1 MQSPG
6 QAEGMLNDSGPSFS
20 GAKERE
26 NSLSCGNWVF
36 PFRYAVIIAA
46 LIFVSFTAVVIVLG
60 DNLEANTIFT
70 DIASFV
76 IDALVTVALFYGA
89 IKSRCCGRRI
99 YFAWMMLAVSRLA
112 FTIGDTIWA
121 YMELVL
127 HESPFPALSDYF
139 YLISYP
145 FFLLGILLLP
155 CIKFTSTERLKMMLD
170 TAIVLI
176 AAVLIFWSFI
186 IAPTIEQSEG
196 ADVLTL
202 TLSVAYPVMDLIL
215 FFALVELLLRRIQ
228 LPGLNPL
235 LLLAGGIIVLIIT
248 DALFFRQIVEGTY
261 TAGGIVDVGYPLGY
275 ILIGLAGISQANAA
289 NISCSM
295 RVQEVQ
301 PRYGQLTWPLYL
313 PYLCAAGAFALL
325 VWSKDQSEP
334 IGLSFSSISWAVAG
348 IIGMVIARQVLSLN
362 ENTQLYYKAQQEIV
376 ERKQAEHEIKR
387 LNEELE
393 HRVKERT
400 SELEAANKELQ
411 IEVAER
417 KQVEHA
423 LKDSERRLADI
434 IDFLPDATFVINRE
448 GNVIAWNKAI
458 EALTGVKAEEI
469 LGLGNYEYALPFYGE
484 RRAKLID
491 LVLKAD
497 PEFEKKYENIKRQQ
511 DGTLVGEAYMPCLK
525 GGEVYVVGGATALFD
540 SEGNV
545 SGAIESMRDITER
558 KHAEEDLQR
567 AKEKAESATRAKSE
581 FLANMSHEIRT
592 PMNAVIGLTGL
603 LLETEMTPVQK
614 DYIETIRN
622 SGDSLLAII
631 NDILDFSKIDGGRML
646 LESQPFDLRACV
658 EESLDLVAA
667 RAAEKGLELAYFMED
682 GVPEIIVGDVTRL
695 RQVLVNLL
703 GNAVKFTE
711 KGEVVVSV
719 DTSANTSVDASPAND
734 GRVEILFAVK
744 DTGIGISRENIGSL
758 FQSFSQVDSSTTRNY
773 GGTGLGL
780 AISKRLVELMGGKI
794 RAESTPGEGST
805 FYFTI
810 MGEVSRTAEQPL
822 KEDSA
827 LMGKRI
833 LVVDDNETVRMALIK
848 SVLSWG
854 MEAAQASSLQDALD
868 VLKGSNAIDVVLLD
882 AIMPGTDG
890 IALAGEAKKIAD
902 REASRE
908 ANREA
913 RDVLIIQMSP
923 FGRNSPQDPAL
934 AGELTKPV
942 KPLQLR
948 KLLIDL
954 MSPSP
959 GAAMAEKASH
969 TPVMETKARAHN
981 LRILL
986 AEDNAVNQKVAL
998 SMLKRLGYKAD
1009 VVANGLEV
1017 LQALERQTYDVVLMD
1032 VQMPEMD
1039 GLEATCRI
1047 RKHESTVEQP
1057 WIIAMTAYALEGD
1070 REECFRVGMNEYISK
1085 PIRMGELRD
1094 ALDRRSEALKERAV
1108 LPMPG

>member
-1 MQSPG
+1 MQPPR
-6 QAEGMLNDSGPSFS
+6 QAEGMQKNVRSSFFG
-20 GAKERE
+20 GAETE
-26 NSLSCGNWVF
+26 DCLSCGNWVF
-36 PFRYAVIIAA
+36 PFRYALVIGA
-46 LIFVSFTAVVIVLG
+46 LIFISYLAITIAIR
-60 DNLEANTIFT
+60 DNLEARTTFS
-70 DIASFV
+70 DIAFLI
-76 IDALVTVALFYGA
+76 IDGLATIALLYGA
-89 IKSRCCGRRI
+89 FKSRHEGRRI
-99 YFAWMMLAVSRLA
+99 YYAWLMLAFYQLSW
-112 FTIGDTIWA
+112 TIGDAIYA
-121 YMELVL
+121 YLELILYEVPWP
-127 HESPFPALSDYF
+127 SISDV
-139 YLISYP
+139 
-145 FFLLGILLLP
+145 FFLIAYPLFLMGVLLLP
-155 CIKFTSTERLKMMLD
+155 GIEFTSIERLKMMLD
-170 TAIVLI
+170 TAIVLT
-176 AAVLIFWSFI
+176 ASTLIFWCFI
-186 IAPTIEQSEG
+186 IAPTIEQNAG
-196 ADVLTL
+196 TDLLTL

-215 FFALVELLLRRIQ
+215 LFALTELLLRRIHM
-228 LPGLNPL
+228 PGLNPL
-235 LLLAGGIIVLIIT
+235 LFLASGIIVLIIADT
-248 DALFFRQIVEGTY
+248 LFFRQTVEGTY
-261 TAGGIVDVGYPLGY
+261 VAGGIVDVFYPLSY
-275 ILIGLAGISQANAA
+275 ILTGLAGIAQANAV
-289 NISCSM
+289 SRGSFRTM
-295 RVQEVQ
+295 QEFQ

-325 VWSKDQSEP
+325 VWSKDQSES

-348 IIGMVIARQVLSLN
+348 IIGMVIARQVLALN
-362 ENTQLYYKAQQEIV
+362 ENAQLYYKAQQEIV

-400 SELEAANKELQ
+400 SELEAANKELH

-417 KQVEHA
+417 KQVEFA

-434 IDFLPDATFVINRE
+434 IDFLPDATFVIDRE

-458 EALTGVKAEEI
+458 EAMTGIKAKEI
-469 LGLGNYEYALPFYGE
+469 LGHGNYEYALPFYGE
-484 RRAKLID
+484 RRAILID

-497 PEFEKKYENIKRQQ
+497 LELEKNYTNIRRLE
-511 DGTLVGEAYMPCLK
+511 DGTLTGEAYMPNLR
-525 GGEVYVVGGATALFD
+525 GRSVYLMGNAAALYNFRGEIVGAL
-540 SEGNV
+540 
-545 SGAIESMRDITER
+545 ESIRDITER
-558 KHAEEDLQR
+558 KRAEEDLQR

-603 LLETEMTPVQK
+603 LLETEMTPIQK
-614 DYIETIRN
+614 DYVETIRC

-646 LESQPFDLRACV
+646 LESQPFDLRSCV

-667 RAAEKGLELAYFMED
+667 KAAEKGLELAYFMEG
-682 GVPEIIVGDVTRL
+682 GVPEIIIGDVTRL

-711 KGEVVVSV
+711 NGEVVVS
-719 DTSANTSVDASPAND
+719 ADASFAED

-744 DTGIGISRENIGSL
+744 DTGIGISRGNIGSL

-794 RAESTPGEGST
+794 RAESVPGEGST

-810 MGEVSRTAEQPL
+810 MAEVPITKEQPHTKDSIL
-822 KEDSA
+822 K
-827 LMGKRI
+827 GKRI
-833 LVVDDNETVRMALIK
+833 LIVDDNETARKALIK

-854 MEAAQASSLQDALD
+854 MEATQASNRQEALNI
-868 VLKGSNAIDVVLLD
+868 LKGGNANVNANASASASAPDVVLLD
-882 AIMPGTDG
+882 AVMPDMDE
-890 IALAGEAKKIAD
+890 IALA
-902 REASRE
+902 REVKDA
-908 ANREA
+908 A
-913 RDVLIIQMSP
+913 RGDVLVILISP
-923 FGRNSPQDPAL
+923 FGRNPLLDPSL
-934 AGELTKPV
+934 AGWVTKPI

-954 MSPSP
+954 ISPSAN
-959 GAAMAEKASH
+959 AAMAEKSTHQPAL
-969 TPVMETKARAHN
+969 KAKIRN

-1009 VVANGLEV
+1009 VAANGLEV
-1017 LQALERQTYDVVLMD
+1017 LQALERQPYDVVLMD

-1047 RKHESTVEQP
+1047 RKRKSAAEQP

-1085 PIRMGELRD
+1085 PIRMGELQE

-1108 LPMPG
+1108 IVLT

>member
-1 MQSPG
+1 
-6 QAEGMLNDSGPSFS
+6 
-20 GAKERE
+20 
-26 NSLSCGNWVF
+26 
-36 PFRYAVIIAA
+36 
-46 LIFVSFTAVVIVLG
+46 
-60 DNLEANTIFT
+60 
-70 DIASFV
+70 
-76 IDALVTVALFYGA
+76 
-89 IKSRCCGRRI
+89 
-99 YFAWMMLAVSRLA
+99 
-112 FTIGDTIWA
+112 
-121 YMELVL
+121 MELVI

-196 ADVLTL
+196 TDILTL

-289 NISCSM
+289 NRSCSG
-295 RVQEVQ
+295 RVQEIQ

-325 VWSKDQSEP
+325 VWSKDQSES

-348 IIGMVIARQVLSLN
+348 IIGMVIARQVLALN
-362 ENTQLYYKAQQEIV
+362 ENGQLYYKASQEIT

-400 SELEAANKELQ
+400 SELEAANKELH

-417 KQVEHA
+417 KQVEYA

-434 IDFLPDATFVINRE
+434 INFLPDATFVVNSE

-458 EALTGVKAEEI
+458 EALTGVKSEEI
-469 LGLGNYEYALPFYGE
+469 LGLGNYEYSLPFYGE
-484 RRAKLID
+484 RKAILID

-497 PEFEKKYENIKRQQ
+497 PELEKDYTNIRRLE
-511 DGTLVGEAYMPCLK
+511 DGTLTGEAYMPNIRGRSVYLM
-525 GGEVYVVGGATALFD
+525 GNAAALYNSRGEIVGAL
-540 SEGNV
+540 
-545 SGAIESMRDITER
+545 ESIRDITER
-558 KHAEEDLQR
+558 KRAEEDLQR
-567 AKEKAESATRAKSE
+567 AKEKAELATRAKSE

-614 DYIETIRN
+614 DYVETIRS

-631 NDILDFSKIDGGRML
+631 NDILDFSKIDGGRMV
-646 LESQPFDLRACV
+646 LESQPFDLRSCV

-682 GVPEIIVGDVTRL
+682 SVPEMVVGDVTRL

-719 DTSANTSVDASPAND
+719 DASVDPSVDASSAND

-780 AISKRLVELMGGKI
+780 AISKRLVELMSGKI
-794 RAESTPGEGST
+794 RAESTPGEGSI

-810 MGEVSRTAEQPL
+810 VAKVPRTKDQPRT
-822 KEDSA
+822 KDSIDSI
-827 LMGKRI
+827 LTGKRI
-833 LVVDDNETVRMALIK
+833 LIVDDNETSRRALIK

-854 MEAAQASSLQDALD
+854 MEVMEASSRQEALNMLKGGNANALD
-868 VLKGSNAIDVVLLD
+868 VVALDVVLLD
-882 AIMPGTDG
+882 AVMPGIDG
-890 IALAGEAKKIAD
+890 IALAREVKEAAGG
-902 REASRE
+902 
-908 ANREA
+908 
-913 RDVLIIQMSP
+913 DVLIILISP
-923 FGRNSPQDPAL
+923 FGRNPLLDPSL
-934 AGELTKPV
+934 AGGVTKPI

-954 MSPSP
+954 ISPSSD
-959 GAAMAEKASH
+959 ASMAEKANH
-969 TPVMETKARAHN
+969 QPAMEARPRN

-1009 VVANGLEV
+1009 VAANGLEV

-1047 RKHESTVEQP
+1047 RKRESTTEQP

-1070 REECFRVGMNEYISK
+1070 REECFSVGMNEYISK
-1085 PIRMGELRD
+1085 PIRMGELQE

-1108 LPMPG
+1108 LPLPG

>member
-6 QAEGMLNDSGPSFS
+6 QAEGTLNSPGPFFS
-20 GAKERE
+20 DAVERE
-26 NSLSCGNWVF
+26 NNLSCGGWVF
-36 PFRYAVIIAA
+36 PFSYAVIIGT
-46 LIFVSFTAVVIVLG
+46 LIFVSFTAVVIALG

-70 DIASFV
+70 DTASFV

-89 IKSRCCGRRI
+89 VKSRCCGKRI
-99 YFAWMMLAVSRLA
+99 YFAWIMLAVSRLA
-112 FTIGDTIWA
+112 FTMGDTIWA

-145 FFLLGILLLP
+145 LFLLGILLLP
-155 CIKFTSTERLKMMLD
+155 CMKFTSTERLKMMLD

-196 ADVLTL
+196 TDILTL

-215 FFALVELLLRRIQ
+215 FFALAELLLRRIQ

-248 DALFFRQIVEGTY
+248 DALFFRQIVDGTY
-261 TAGGIVDVGYPLGY
+261 AAGGIVDIGYPLGY
-275 ILIGLAGISQANAA
+275 ILIGLAGISQANDA
-289 NISCSM
+289 NRSCS
-295 RVQEVQ
+295 RRATEVQ

-325 VWSKDQSEP
+325 VWSKDQSES

-348 IIGMVIARQVLSLN
+348 IIGMVIARQVLALN
-362 ENTQLYYKAQQEIV
+362 ENAQLYHKASQEIV

-411 IEVAER
+411 IEV
-417 KQVEHA
+417 
-423 LKDSERRLADI
+423 
-434 IDFLPDATFVINRE
+434 
-448 GNVIAWNKAI
+448 
-458 EALTGVKAEEI
+458 
-469 LGLGNYEYALPFYGE
+469 
-484 RRAKLID
+484 
-491 LVLKAD
+491 
-497 PEFEKKYENIKRQQ
+497 
-511 DGTLVGEAYMPCLK
+511 
-525 GGEVYVVGGATALFD
+525 
-540 SEGNV
+540 
-545 SGAIESMRDITER
+545 TER
-558 KHAEEDLQR
+558 KRAEEDLQR
-567 AKEKAESATRAKSE
+567 AKEKAELATRAKSE

-614 DYIETIRN
+614 DYVETIRS

-631 NDILDFSKIDGGRML
+631 NDILDFSKIDGGRMV
-646 LESQPFDLRACV
+646 LESQPFDLRSCV

-667 RAAEKGLELAYFMED
+667 RAAEKGLELVYLMENS
-682 GVPEIIVGDVTRL
+682 VPEIVAGDVTRL

-711 KGEVVVSV
+711 NGEVVVSV
-719 DTSANTSVDASPAND
+719 DASLADD

-744 DTGIGISRENIGSL
+744 DTGIGISRENMGSL

-794 RAESTPGEGST
+794 TAESTPGKGST

-810 MGEVSRTAEQPL
+810 MAEVPRTKEHPL
-822 KEDSA
+822 IKDSI
-827 LMGKRI
+827 LKGKHI
-833 LVVDDNETVRMALIK
+833 LIVDDNETARRALIK
-848 SVLSWG
+848 SVLSWE
-854 MEAAQASSLQDALD
+854 MEATQASGRQEALNM
-868 VLKGSNAIDVVLLD
+868 LKGGNAPDVVLLD
-882 AIMPGTDG
+882 AVMPGIDG
-890 IALAGEAKKIAD
+890 IDLAREVKEIANRESG
-902 REASRE
+902 REASKD
-908 ANREA
+908 ALI
-913 RDVLIIQMSP
+913 VLISP
-923 FGRNSPQDPAL
+923 FGHNSPPDPAL
-934 AGELTKPV
+934 AGWVTKPI

-954 MSPSP
+954 ISPSP
-959 GAAMAEKASH
+959 DAVIVEKANYQ
-969 TPVMETKARAHN
+969 PAMETRVKARN

-1009 VVANGLEV
+1009 VAANGLEV
-1017 LQALERQTYDVVLMD
+1017 LQALERQSYDVVLMD

-1039 GLEATCRI
+1039 GLEATCCI
-1047 RKHESTVEQP
+1047 RKRKSAAEQP

-1070 REECFRVGMNEYISK
+1070 KEACFRVGMNEYISK
-1085 PIRMGELRD
+1085 PIRIGELQE
-1094 ALDRRSEALKERAV
+1094 ALDRRSEALKERAI
-1108 LPMPG
+1108 LPLPG